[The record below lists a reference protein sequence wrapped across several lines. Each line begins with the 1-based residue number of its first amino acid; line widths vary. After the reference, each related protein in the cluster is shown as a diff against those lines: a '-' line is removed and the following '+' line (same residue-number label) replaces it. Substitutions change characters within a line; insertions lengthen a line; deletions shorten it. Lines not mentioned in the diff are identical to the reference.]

1 MKTLKTLALAV
12 VLCIGQITIA
22 QEMNFNEVVTQNPT
36 AEEDLKVVADYLDA
50 LVNNNLDKA
59 KGLLA
64 DDFSG
69 SGPSDGDTETKEEV
83 IENWTQIHKLRTNQ
97 NNDYVVNT
105 WRVLSGEYEGDW
117 VSIWGTYSYTEND
130 TDIKLPYHLTAKV
143 EDGKIQNSIIYYNSL
158 AVAKKMGYEL
168 ISTELK
174 VENGKLTGKF
184 SSPNCNGY
192 EKVKRIRF
200 YHYFYG

>member
-1 MKTLKTLALAV
+1 MKMKTLKTLALAV

-22 QEMNFNEVVTQNPT
+22 QEMNFNETVTQNPT
-36 AEEDLKVVADYLDA
+36 PDEDLKVVTEYLDA

-59 KGLLA
+59 GSLLA

-69 SGPSDGDTETKEEV
+69 SGPSDGDTETKEDV
-83 IENWTQIHKLRTNQ
+83 IDNWKQIHKLRTNQ
-97 NNDYVVNT
+97 KNDYVVNT
-105 WRVLSGEYEGDW
+105 WRVLSGEYKGDW

-130 TDIKLPYHLTAKV
+130 TDINLPYHLTAKV

-168 ISTELK
+168 TPIE
-174 VENGKLTGKF
+174 EGK
-184 SSPNCNGY
+184 
-192 EKVKRIRF
+192 
-200 YHYFYG
+200 

>member
-64 DDFSG
+64 ADFSG
-69 SGPSDGDTETKEEV
+69 SGPSAGDTETKEEV

-168 ISTELK
+168 TPVGE
-174 VENGKLTGKF
+174 
-184 SSPNCNGY
+184 
-192 EKVKRIRF
+192 EK
-200 YHYFYG
+200 